1 MSKNKMQLYW
11 IIIWKIPPANTIL
24 ETKTGVF
31 SLRSKISIMR
41 FEMQRCAIY
50 YYHTVCL
57 VLSRFRYFNELNRIN
72 EIILSYNHSSYIVKW
87 FISFFTIS
95 KQYVITVTLYWRRA
109 ICYITWTKGKIEK
122 ESYDKK
128 YADTRR
134 RSFHV
139 QLIFLVMSNRI
150 KIESWCCCCARV
162 KFNLF
167 GIGITLYKQIYYLST
182 M

>member
-57 VLSRFRYFNELNRIN
+57 VLSRFRCFDKLNRIN
-72 EIILSYNHSSYIVKW
+72 ETILSYTHSLDAYSALSYLVH
-87 FISFFTIS
+87 FIFITIS
-95 KQYVITVTLYWRRA
+95 KQYVITVTHYWRRA
-109 ICYITWTKGKIEK
+109 ICYITWTKGKNW
-122 ESYDKK
+122 KK
-128 YADTRR
+128 NHT
-134 RSFHV
+134 
-139 QLIFLVMSNRI
+139 I
-150 KIESWCCCCARV
+150 KNMQIHDDAVFMC
-162 KFNLF
+162 NL
-167 GIGITLYKQIYYLST
+167 YS
-182 M
+182 